1 MKNPISLVIL
11 ATLLF
16 VFNSIQTSAASN
28 DLPPEIQKKIQRI
41 ENGLLFPVVIRGE
54 STERMSLIERMKFY
68 KTPAVSIA
76 FINDGRIEWARAY
89 GVREAG
95 KSDSITSETR
105 FQAGSI
111 SKSVT
116 AIATL
121 RLVQAGKLNLDEDVN
136 KKLIS
141 WKVPENEFT
150 KEKKVTLRMLLSHTA
165 GANVR
170 SFTGYL
176 SDEPVPTL
184 LQVLDGVKP
193 ANTPP
198 IRVESLP
205 GEGFAYSGGGYTIVQ
220 QLLIDVEKKQFP
232 DLMRAL
238 VFDPLKMKSSTFN
251 QDFPK
256 NFASLTAAGHDAN
269 GETKSGKWRIFPEMA
284 AAGMWTTPSDLAQIV
299 IELQNALAG
308 KSESFLSS
316 EMVRQMLNPL
326 SDNYGLGFFIEGTGK
341 NRQFNHGGSTL
352 EFNAHLLGYGE
363 RGQGVVIMTNSL
375 KGERLIN
382 ELLRSVANEYGW
394 PDFKPKEKVIAKID
408 PKIYDSYLGTYQFEF
423 SPDIV
428 LTIIN
433 ESGKLMMELKQPT
446 GTSKTELYP
455 ESDVKFFR
463 KDAEVEI
470 TFVKNETGRI
480 THLIFTQDEQE
491 FRVNKTNQK

>member
-1 MKNPISLVIL
+1 MKVAIWLVIL
-11 ATLLF
+11 VTLLF
-16 VFNSIQTSAASN
+16 AFNSIQTSTASN

-41 ENGLLFPVVIRGE
+41 ENGLLFPVTIRGE
-54 STERMSLIERMKFY
+54 PTERMNLIERMKFY
-68 KTPAVSIA
+68 KTPGVSIA

-95 KSDSITSETR
+95 KSDSVTPETR

-116 AIATL
+116 AIAAL

-136 KKLIS
+136 QKLIS
-141 WKVPENEFT
+141 WKVPENKFT
-150 KEKKVTLRMLLSHTA
+150 KEKNVTLRMLLSHTA
-165 GANVR
+165 GINVR

-184 LQVLDGVKP
+184 LQVLDGLKP

-198 IRVESLP
+198 IRVESFP
-205 GEGFAYSGGGYTIVQ
+205 GGDFAYSGGGYTIVQ

-232 DLMRAL
+232 DLMREL
-238 VFDPLKMKSSTFN
+238 VFDPLEMKSSTFD

-256 NFASLTAAGHDAN
+256 KFANLTAAGHDAN

-284 AAGMWTTPSDLAQIV
+284 AAGMWTTPSDLAHI
-299 IELQNALAG
+299 IIALQNVQAG
-308 KSESFLSS
+308 KSESFLSA
-316 EMVRQMLNPL
+316 EMVRQMLTPV

-352 EFNAHLLGYGE
+352 EFNAHLLGYSQT
-363 RGQGVVIMTNSL
+363 GQGVVIMTNSL

-394 PDFKPKEKVIAKID
+394 PDFKPKEKAIAKID
-408 PKIYDSYLGTYQFEF
+408 PKIYDNYVGEYQFDF
-423 SPDIV
+423 SPDYV

-433 ESGKLMMELKQPT
+433 ESGQLMMELKQPT
-446 GTSKTELYP
+446 GKSKTELYP
-455 ESDVKFFR
+455 ESELKFFR

-470 TFVKNETGRI
+470 TFVKNETGRV

-491 FRVNKTNQK
+491 FRVNKLNQK